1 MIPKGKTGYL
11 IVSSFLLIAAI
22 SVVSVFLF
30 RYFEQKK
37 QKVDEQIFLLSRNN
51 FLAKDIALN
60 LEKLPQT
67 EEQAKE
73 KIKQSARLY
82 RTSAGVFINGGIVPQ
97 REDNP
102 LIPPAS
108 DEFRRSLTQLKSLL
122 ETFRNLSDNI
132 NELPYYTYEAVLAD
146 TIIDGFTKQITQVEK
161 SRNKQV
167 YTSAEQLKDLLVE
180 LEPLTNNIIS
190 RLESEKSRL
199 ITGQMLSLILS
210 VALVLIL
217 LAGLVYL
224 LIQKVVRELQQLYEE
239 LTDTKSAF
247 DQDEQPDY
255 SNYYLSIFFK
265 RFAAFKQILAS
276 LRAFIQDLYRHNFNA
291 EPSEAIQETA
301 LYSDLT
307 ALRNDLKQREEQE
320 KERRKREEKRQWAVE
335 GRTKITNIL
344 QSTGTI
350 SDLADQVIVGLV
362 KFLGAAQGG
371 IFLLRDNDTD
381 APYLE
386 MVSAFAYDRKK
397 YLTKKIPVGEGLLGM
412 AALEKTTYWLKEI
425 PQEYIEIESGL
436 GESPPRSLFIV
447 PLKAES
453 EMPGVMEIASFKQF
467 EEHEAEFIEDIAQ
480 SIGSSLR
487 SVQIAEQTA
496 KLLEES
502 RKKSEELA
510 LQDTQMR
517 KRFDE
522 LRDAQKKAKKN
533 EMEMSALVSVI
544 DRSLLKCEL
553 NLRGFIRS
561 ANRRFFSLTDY
572 HSDELKRK
580 DFRMLLTDE
589 GQKIFDESLEKVT
602 KGETVPFNAQIRTK
616 FDTEAWVLLQMA
628 PVRDDEDKI
637 SEVLLIGNDITRQKE
652 IEQNNKQLLQD
663 TLEKAEKLSNQDK
676 EMQMNIDVLM
686 KTQEELMKKE
696 FELEALH
703 DAVQTNYLT
712 AEINTDKQFLWVNHL
727 FSEKFGYSES
737 EIKEK
742 RINELLSE
750 DAREDFETAWQS
762 ALKKESSRK
771 ALKFKDS
778 KNQSLWLLFTLS
790 VVEDQ
795 QEEQQKIIMI
805 AIDISKQKM
814 AEKQVTQQAEEL
826 KKQEQI
832 MEMNMQ
838 EMLEINQE
846 LETKVTTLKEK
857 ENKVIREQADKNERK
872 YINWIDEIFD

>member
-22 SVVSVFLF
+22 SVASVFLF
-30 RYFEQKK
+30 HYFEQKK

-60 LEKLPQT
+60 LEKLPQS

-73 KIKQSARLY
+73 KIKQSVQLY
-82 RTSAGVFINGGIVPQ
+82 RTSTGVFINGGIIPQ
-97 REDNP
+97 REGSP
-102 LIPPAS
+102 LIPPAG
-108 DEFRRSLTQLKSLL
+108 DEFRRTLNQLKSFL
-122 ETFRNLSDNI
+122 EAFRSLSDNI
-132 NELPYYTYEAVLAD
+132 VELPYYTYEAVLAD
-146 TIIDGFTKQITQVEK
+146 TVIDGFTKQITQIEK
-161 SRNKQV
+161 LRNRQV
-167 YTSAEQLKDLLVE
+167 SNSSQQLQLILKEAET
-180 LEPLTNNIIS
+180 LTNNILS
-190 RLESEKSRL
+190 RLEAKKSSL
-199 ITGQMLSLILS
+199 ITGQMLSLIIS
-210 VALVLIL
+210 AVIVLLL
-217 LAGLVYL
+217 LAGLIYL
-224 LIQKVVRELQQLYEE
+224 LIQKVVRELQQFYEE
-239 LTDTKSAF
+239 LKDTKSAF
-247 DQDEQPDY
+247 DQDEQPSY
-255 SNYYLSIFFK
+255 SNLYLSVFFR
-265 RFAAFKQILAS
+265 RFAAFKQILAG
-276 LRAFIQDLYRHNFNA
+276 LRSFIKDLYQHNFNA

-301 LYSDLT
+301 LYDDLT

-350 SDLADQVIVGLV
+350 SELADQVIVGLV

-386 MVSAFAYDRKK
+386 MISAFAYDRKK

-412 AALEKTTYWLKEI
+412 AALERTTYWLKEI

-467 EEHEAEFIEDIAQ
+467 EEHEADFIEDIAQ

-522 LRDAQKKAKKN
+522 LREAQKKAKKN

-561 ANRRFFSLTDY
+561 ANRLFFSLTDY

-580 DFRMLLTDE
+580 DFRMLLTEE
-589 GQKIFDESLEKVT
+589 GQEIFEENLKKVT
-602 KGETVPFNAQIRTK
+602 EGETVPFNAQIRTK

-652 IEQNNKQLLQD
+652 IEQKNKQLLQE

-712 AEINTDKQFLWVNHL
+712 AEINTDKQLLWANKL
-727 FSEKFGYSES
+727 FAEKFAYSES
-737 EIKEK
+737 DLADKYL
-742 RINELLSE
+742 NDLLNE
-750 DAREDFETAWQS
+750 DALGDFEKAWQA
-762 ALKKESSRK
+762 ALNKESSRK
-771 ALKFKDS
+771 ALRFKNSD
-778 KNQSLWLLFTLS
+778 NQTLWLLFTLS

-795 QEEQQKIIMI
+795 QENKQKIIMI
-805 AIDISKQKM
+805 AIDISKQKL
-814 AEKQVTQQAEEL
+814 AEKEVSRQAEEL
-826 KKQEQI
+826 RKQEEI
-832 MEMNMQ
+832 MEMNMN

-846 LETKVTTLKEK
+846 LETKLTELKEN
-857 ENKVIREQADKNERK
+857 ENKIISEQADEDEKK